1 MYSHFI
7 FVSKKTSYSWCRLLV
22 YERMRAKNFPW
33 SMSLLR
39 GCEGLTVSLGTAA
52 NHQLRDNF
60 YRIMRLVNNGFQVF
74 VNQKSQGSARLLRFC
89 EIQSKL
95 LPVKGFKKT
104 EVGIYKRKKDA
115 FDQEKK

>member
-1 MYSHFI
+1 
-7 FVSKKTSYSWCRLLV
+7 
-22 YERMRAKNFPW
+22 
-33 SMSLLR
+33 MSLLR

-74 VNQKSQGSARLLRFC
+74 VNQKSQDSARLLRFC
-89 EIQSKL
+89 EIQLKL